1 MVAQAIQTT
10 MQRLQS
16 AGLHLS
22 LTPERGIK
30 ASPASAMTNT
40 LRALIVAHKVEIVA
54 YLREAANDPPPT
66 SAQERLR
73 AASLALDAV
82 IAAAGVAAGPDRWC
96 RPNSE
101 AMNTHEVGA
110 FAARLALFNRQGL
123 AMTQAEALAMQLV
136 ERDRCMDFRRMCLEC
151 SHLNGAR
158 CNNWQAA
165 GVARSAR
172 DAVIPVELVRQ
183 FQHCP
188 GFKPAGGASNGS

>member
-1 MVAQAIQTT
+1 MAAPTIKAT
-10 MQRLQS
+10 MERLHR
-16 AGLHLS
+16 AGLRMTLGS
-22 LTPERGIK
+22 EKGLLAT
-30 ASPASAMTNT
+30 PASALNAD